1 MKVPQQLWVPLL
13 MFYAIMILYVGVDL
27 LRTKWRIV
35 GNFVGA
41 LPQKPMQ
48 NLQLT
53 LPLLLL
59 PEEVALLL
67 HKGGSH
73 NYYYVRV
80 GC

>member
-1 MKVPQQLWVPLL
+1 MCWCGQLKVTQQQVRFLCSYSG
-13 MFYAIMILYVGVDL
+13 FVGVDL

-48 NLQLT
+48 NLQLA

-59 PEEVALLL
+59 PEEVSLLL
-67 HKGGSH
+67 HKGGS
-73 NYYYVRV
+73 
-80 GC
+80 